1 MNFENIV
8 KFMEK
13 SEACLNYELINAP
26 FVPNTFSLWRDVV
39 YENVDPN
46 QWFEFVKQIDKQLFQ
61 KYLEKV
67 REAYA
72 RKLTYQ
78 DLKLNVR
85 YDLDDKKLKSIFEN
99 NLKKQVDTL
108 TVHLSYYQAQVEYA
122 YDLLRRIHTY
132 KFVDYN
138 VEQIQTQQKDQT
150 LYQKYLDKIM
160 RGFISN
166 VQDIATEKI
175 KEYCATGLIKS
186 NSFLESGKSFFKQF
200 LFNGG
205 VTVAKLSNI
214 NLGLFIG
221 GIIAEQIVSKV
232 ALSMMVQRVSSKLD
246 YLQLE
251 LDQMTNELTYIN
263 SDLDHLIYRAAEE
276 FPRNFEQNQTFIQ
289 AFVQKNYK
297 VNLGSDIIYCSE
309 TNTIIQKSIEE
320 DCVIL
325 NEVEYNLPLQE
336 ENDEDA
342 CVIKFSSS
350 NISDNINK
358 QHFDS
363 IF

>member
-8 KFMEK
+8 KYIEK
-13 SEACLNYELINAP
+13 SESCLNYEIITAP
-26 FVPNTFSLWRDVV
+26 FVPNTFSLWREVV
-39 YENVDPN
+39 YENLDPD
-46 QWFEFVKQIDKQLFQ
+46 QWFEFVKQIDKQIFQ
-61 KYLEKV
+61 RYLEKV

-72 RKLTYQ
+72 KKLTYQ

-85 YDLDDKKLKSIFEN
+85 YDIDVKKLESIFEN
-99 NLKKQVDTL
+99 DLKKQVDTI

-138 VEQIQTQQKDQT
+138 VQQFQTSQKDQT

-160 RGFISN
+160 KGFISN
-166 VQDIATEKI
+166 VQEIATEKI
-175 KEYCATGLIKS
+175 KEFCATGLIKN

-205 VTVAKLSNI
+205 VAVAKLSNL

-232 ALSMMVQRVSSKLD
+232 ALSMMTQRISSKLD
-246 YLQLE
+246 FLQLE

-276 FPRNFEQNQTFIQ
+276 YPRNFEQNKTFIQ

-297 VNLGSDIIYCSE
+297 VNLGSDIIYCPD
-309 TNTIIQKSIEE
+309 TNTIIQKSVEE
-320 DCVIL
+320 DCVLL
-325 NEVEYNLPLQE
+325 NEVEYNLSLQE
-336 ENDEDA
+336 EIDEDFCIINLA
-342 CVIKFSSS
+342 S
-350 NISDNINK
+350 NIQDSINK
-358 QHFDS
+358 QF
-363 IF
+363 